1 MNKKTLITVLL
12 VFIAF
17 TANAQFL
24 FRISGNGLE
33 KPSYMLGTIHT
44 LHGSVLD
51 YTPEYIKAEA
61 QCQQFYTEYDITDP
75 QRMKELHNAIE
86 QTKGSLKLPD
96 GKTILD
102 LLSKEQIELVN
113 VRVKEVFGQ
122 NLSDQKMLALW
133 NFQPSVFTYFINK
146 RIRSEAT
153 KKHGPKSNSKSAL
166 IDETCI
172 LRAKLQGKEIG
183 QLDELEDQLKLQGF
197 WPQSIDEQLDSLM
210 ALVSNYDQRMES
222 TVKEV
227 EALKQSTVFW
237 CLADYK
243 SFSTMDYWQAI
254 VKASPFMLKVRNEKW
269 LPKMQSAM
277 KKTSVDSVG
286 NKRYVFNIKGNGYR
300 LVVLILFTPQ
310 RVYIRF
316 VGTHAEYDKIKD
328 IQNI

>member
-1 MNKKTLITVLL
+1 MG
-12 VFIAF
+12 A
-17 TANAQFL
+17 A
-24 FRISGNGLE
+24 
-33 KPSYMLGTIHT
+33 
-44 LHGSVLD
+44 
-51 YTPEYIKAEA
+51 
-61 QCQQFYTEYDITDP
+61 
-75 QRMKELHNAIE
+75 
-86 QTKGSLKLPD
+86 
-96 GKTILD
+96 
-102 LLSKEQIELVN
+102 
-113 VRVKEVFGQ
+113 VK
-122 NLSDQKMLALW
+122 D
-133 NFQPSVFTYFINK
+133 
-146 RIRSEAT
+146 
-153 KKHGPKSNSKSAL
+153 
-166 IDETCI
+166 
-172 LRAKLQGKEIG
+172 
-183 QLDELEDQLKLQGF
+183 
-197 WPQSIDEQLDSLM
+197 
-210 ALVSNYDQRMES
+210 
-222 TVKEV
+222 V